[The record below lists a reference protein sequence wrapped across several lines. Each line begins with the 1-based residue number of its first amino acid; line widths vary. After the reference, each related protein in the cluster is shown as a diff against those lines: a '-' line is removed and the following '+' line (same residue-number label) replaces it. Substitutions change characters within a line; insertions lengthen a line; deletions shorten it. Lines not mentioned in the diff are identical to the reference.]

1 MFNKIDILKKI
12 FALDNT
18 RFALCLLGAISLG
31 ILTAL
36 FSQWIIKNTWF
47 NQYFAAIMISII
59 VLSSILYILL
69 LKKSPRRNKYSQ
81 VIYLIGAVTIL
92 ILMSLEVFSD
102 ANQVKERIVIIT
114 LTLFYLVI
122 IVFMIDSKDDQKLFL
137 ANQHMISELIK
148 EVKVR
153 LAIEETKEDEKE
165 LKRLLNLQKQ

>member
-1 MFNKIDILKKI
+1 
-12 FALDNT
+12 
-18 RFALCLLGAISLG
+18 
-31 ILTAL
+31 
-36 FSQWIIKNTWF
+36 
-47 NQYFAAIMISII
+47 
-59 VLSSILYILL
+59 
-69 LKKSPRRNKYSQ
+69 
-81 VIYLIGAVTIL
+81 
-92 ILMSLEVFSD
+92 MSLEVFSD